1 MELSN
6 MIYCILT
13 AIAFLWIGRLT
24 KGKPKTSTEEKE
36 GYKGQ
41 VTFEDVVVRKRHSI
55 VWIMHENKPEEMA
68 VNYVKCHIGVN
79 GAIIEY
85 NLRKID
91 WPTGCIGIDNVP
103 EYKMFDSKEELLSRF

>member
-1 MELSN
+1 MEL
-6 MIYCILT
+6 YCILS
-13 AIAFLWIGRLT
+13 FFIGYVLCILIKR
-24 KGKPKTSTEEKE
+24 KPKTANKENE

-41 VTFEDVVVRKRHSI
+41 VTFEDIVVRKRHSI

-79 GAIIEY
+79 GASIEY
-85 NLRKID
+85 NLRKIE

-103 EYKMFDSKEELLSRF
+103 EYKIFDSKEELLSRF